1 MFLYTPRVFTLGVF
15 YFYGMNVVLFDDASS
30 EHLRPFTLS
39 KPSAYLRTGILTN
52 VERWKQ
58 GLNPT
63 SLSNLP
69 FRSYLNSVF
78 GKSEKGDL
86 FINGRWLPTEK
97 DFALLLDLTM
107 DQCLVSSAQEVLAC
121 KTNPFQD
128 LSNLEKREV
137 HDATVLR
144 KPWEIFSNAGFW
156 IQQDFQTLTRG
167 CSSQALSSSNRV
179 IGDPA
184 LVFLEEGAKAE
195 CAIFNT
201 TSGPIY
207 LGKNAEVMEGAIV
220 RGPFSLGEK
229 SQVKMGAKIYEDC
242 IIGPFSKVGGEVGN
256 SVIMGYSNKGHDGY
270 LGNSVLGEWCNLGA
284 DTNTSNL
291 KNNYAPVKL
300 WNYSSKRFD
309 NTGLQFCGLMMGDHS
324 KSGINTMFNTGTVVG
339 VGSNIFG
346 DGFPRNFIP
355 SFSWGGSSGFILHQ
369 FPKFLETAKIV
380 YQRRGME
387 FDENLVN
394 LFQQIFTEETS
405 TEQHA

>member
-15 YFYGMNVVLFDDASS
+15 YFYGMNLVLFDDASS
-30 EHLRPFTLS
+30 EHLRPFTIT

-52 VERWKQ
+52 QERWNYL
-58 GLNPT
+58 LNPST
-63 SLSNLP
+63 IGNLP
-69 FRSYLNSVF
+69 YRNYLHPVF
-78 GKSEKGDL
+78 GNSEKADL
-86 FINGRWLPTEK
+86 FVNGRWLPTAK
-97 DFALLLDLTM
+97 DLISLSGLKNG
-107 DQCLVSSAQEVLAC
+107 QCLVSSQHELLAC
-121 KTNPFQD
+121 FVHPFSD
-128 LSNLEKREV
+128 LNNLDKMECS
-137 HDATVLR
+137 DAHVLR

-156 IQQDFQTLTRG
+156 IQQDFSLLTNGRT
-167 CSSQALSSSNRV
+167 SRPLPSSNRV
-179 IGDPA
+179 IGDSA

-201 TSGPIY
+201 TNGPIY
-207 LGKNAEVMEGAIV
+207 LGKNSEVMEGVMI

-300 WNYSSKRFD
+300 WNFASQRFE

-355 SFSWGGSSGFILHQ
+355 SFSWGGSSGFIRHQ
-369 FPKFLETAKIV
+369 FAKFLETAQIV

-387 FDENLVN
+387 FDDNLIH
-394 LFQQIFTEETS
+394 LYQQIFAEETS
-405 TEQHA
+405 TDQHA